1 MNASDM
7 SDTGG
12 KPVLE
17 LRGIRKSFGAAVV
30 LDGVTIDVREGELV
44 TFMGPS
50 GCGKTTL
57 LRIIGGFTSPDEGS
71 VVLDGTVATRK
82 PPYERD
88 TAMVFQTYALFPHLS
103 VAENVGYGL
112 RIRGLPKDEINH
124 RVQRL
129 LSLVQLEGAGSKSIS
144 QLSGGQQQRV
154 ALARAFSLEPK
165 VLLLDEPLSNL
176 DANLRVSMRE
186 EIRRLQKQLGLTTV
200 LVTHDQYE
208 AMSVSD
214 RIVVMHRGRVQQVG
228 TPVEIYEN
236 PTNQF
241 VADFVGGVNFI
252 RAQVESVEGDG
263 SAFTVS
269 SPLGRLRVGRRDRR
283 FEPGNMVILAI
294 RPETIAVS
302 HGVGDPRNAIGGE
315 IDLSMYVGSRVE
327 YVVKVGTTRL
337 NVHVT
342 NPGRASLLAGS
353 VALQIPEDI
362 HVLAPEAQDHPA
374 EVRPRD

>member
-1 MNASDM
+1 M
-7 SDTGG
+7 SENGG
-12 KPVLE
+12 KPILQ
-17 LRGIRKSFGAAVV
+17 LRGIRKKFGALVV

-57 LRIIGGFTSPDEGS
+57 LRIIGGFASPDEGS
-71 VVLDGTVATRK
+71 VVLDGAVSTDK

-103 VAENVGYGL
+103 VAQNVGYGL
-112 RIRGLPKDEINH
+112 RIRGLPKAEIRQ

-129 LSLVQLEGAGSKSIS
+129 LSLVQLEGADGKSIS

-186 EIRRLQKQLGLTTV
+186 EIRRLQRQLGLTTV

-214 RIVVMHRGRVQQVG
+214 RIVVMHRGQVQQVG
-228 TPVEIYEN
+228 SPMEIYEN
-236 PTNQF
+236 PINEF
-241 VADFVGGVNFI
+241 VANFVGGVNFI
-252 RAQVESVEGDG
+252 QAQVESLEADG
-263 SAFTVS
+263 SAFLVK

-283 FEPGNMVILAI
+283 FEPGHNVILAI
-294 RPETIAVS
+294 RPETIAV
-302 HGVGDPRNAIGGE
+302 GQGAGDPRNSIGGE

-327 YVVKVGTTRL
+327 YVVKVGATRL

-362 HVLAPEAQDHPA
+362 HVLEPETHGRP
-374 EVRPRD
+374 VRVASP

>member
-1 MNASDM
+1 
-7 SDTGG
+7 
-12 KPVLE
+12 
-17 LRGIRKSFGAAVV
+17 
-30 LDGVTIDVREGELV
+30 
-44 TFMGPS
+44 MGPS

-57 LRIIGGFTSPDEGS
+57 LRIIGGFAAPDEGS
-71 VVLDGTVATRK
+71 VVLDGTVATHN

-112 RIRGLPKDEINH
+112 RIRGLPKDDIRK

-129 LSLVQLEGAGSKSIS
+129 LSLVQLEGADGKSIS

-176 DANLRVSMRE
+176 DANLRLSMRE
-186 EIRRLQKQLGLTTV
+186 EIRRLQKQLGLTTI

-208 AMSVSD
+208 AMSISD
-214 RIVVMHRGRVQQVG
+214 RIVVMHRGQVQQVG
-228 TPVEIYEN
+228 SPVEIYEN
-236 PTNQF
+236 PSNEF

-252 RAQVESVEGDG
+252 RAQVESLEGDG
-263 SAFTVS
+263 AVFVVK
-269 SPLGRLRVGRRDRR
+269 SPLGRLRVGRRDQR
-283 FEPGNMVILAI
+283 FEPGNDVILAI
-294 RPETIAVS
+294 RPETIAVGHS
-302 HGVGDPRNAIGGE
+302 GGDPRNAIRGE

-327 YVVKVGTTRL
+327 YVVKVGATRL

-353 VALQIPEDI
+353 VALQIPEDV
-362 HVLAPEAQDHPA
+362 HVLQPEGRSRTVGAA
-374 EVRPRD
+374 AS

>member
-1 MNASDM
+1 MSESD
-7 SDTGG
+7 G
-12 KPVLE
+12 KPILQ

-57 LRIIGGFTSPDEGS
+57 LRIIGGFAAPDEGS
-71 VVLDGTVATRK
+71 VVLDGTAATHK

-112 RIRGLPKDEINH
+112 RIRGLPKDEVH
-124 RVQRL
+124 RRVQRL
-129 LSLVQLEGAGSKSIS
+129 LSLVQLEAAGGKSIS

-208 AMSVSD
+208 AMSISD

-236 PTNQF
+236 PTNEF

-252 RAQVESVEGDG
+252 RAQVESVEDDG
-263 SAFTVS
+263 SAFMVKC
-269 SPLGRLRVGRRDRR
+269 PLGRLRVGRRDRR
-283 FEPGNMVILAI
+283 FAPGNDVTLAI
-294 RPETIAVS
+294 RPETIAVG
-302 HGVGDPRNAIGGE
+302 HGGGDARNAIGGE
-315 IDLSMYVGSRVE
+315 IDLSMYVGSRIE
-327 YVVKVGTTRL
+327 YVVKVGATRL

-342 NPGRASLLAGS
+342 NPGRACLLAGS
-353 VALQIPEDI
+353 VDLQIPEDI
-362 HVLAPEAQDHPA
+362 HVLAPEAQSHS
-374 EVRPRD
+374 VRVTTP

>member
-1 MNASDM
+1 MNETA
-7 SDTGG
+7 G
-12 KPVLE
+12 KPILQ
-17 LRGIRKSFGAAVV
+17 LQGIRKKFGDAVV
-30 LDGVTIDVREGELV
+30 LGGITIDIREGELV

-57 LRIIGGFTSPDEGS
+57 LRIIGGFASADEGT
-71 VVLDGTVATRK
+71 VMLDGVVANDK
-82 PPYERD
+82 APYDRD

-112 RIRGLPKDEINH
+112 RIRGLPKGEVRE
-124 RVQRL
+124 RVERL
-129 LSLVQLEGAGSKSIS
+129 LKLVQLDGAGGKSIA

-214 RIVVMHRGRVQQVG
+214 RIVVMHRGVVQQVG
-228 TPVEIYEN
+228 TPVEIYERPGN
-236 PTNQF
+236 EF
-241 VADFVGGVNFI
+241 VASFVGGVNFI
-252 RAQVESVEGDG
+252 PGRVESVEGSG
-263 SAFTVS
+263 SSFVVQCA
-269 SPLGRLRVGRRDRR
+269 LGRLRVGRRDDRSR
-283 FEPGNMVILAI
+283 PGVNVILAI
-294 RPETIAVS
+294 RPETIAI
-302 HGVGDPRNAIGGE
+302 GTGEGDPRNTVIGE
-315 IDLSMYVGSRVE
+315 IDLAMFVGSRVE
-327 YVVKVGTTRL
+327 YVVKVGATRL

-342 NPGRASLLAGS
+342 NPGRATLLEGKVSLR
-353 VALQIPEDI
+353 IPEDI
-362 HVLAPEAQDHPA
+362 HVLEPENVESP
-374 EVRPRD
+374 VRGPTT